1 MGKKSKILIVDDTVT
16 TVEILK
22 KIFRSNGYDTCE
34 AYDGEEGL
42 EKIEEYRPDLIM
54 LDIMMPKL
62 DGCEVCKR
70 LKTDE
75 NTKHIPVVMLTGK
88 SEVADKIEG
97 LDIGA
102 DDYITKPFHYKEVLA
117 RIKSLLAKKAA
128 EERLVEEEKLL
139 ALEHMMDEVSH
150 EIINPLVSV
159 GGFARRVH
167 KSLPE
172 GSQNKKYMEI
182 ILQNVAA
189 LEKMVKELAELK
201 SATLSYFEACSIN
214 EIIIEVLEMLDQEI
228 RKCNVEVKTNFMSQ
242 APSIHADRVNLKL
255 AISNI
260 IENSIEA
267 MRDETR
273 ILKISTQVD
282 EGYFEVQISDTGK
295 GVSRDNIKS
304 VFDPFFTSKLYGPGL
319 GLTFAMKTIQS
330 HKGMIS
336 VESEEGAGTI
346 FNIRLPVRTS
356 RSLKAIP
363 SSEAQNKW
371 R

>member
-1 MGKKSKILIVDDTVT
+1 MGKETKILIVDDTVE
-16 TVEILK
+16 TVKLLK
-22 KIFRSNGYDTCE
+22 NIFRSNGYDTCE

-42 EKIEEYRPDLIM
+42 KKVEEYRPDLII
-54 LDIMMPKL
+54 LDITMPKL
-62 DGCEVCKR
+62 DGTEVCRR

-75 NTKHIPVVMLTGK
+75 DTKHIPIAMLTGK
-88 SEVADKIEG
+88 SEVADKIKG

-128 EERLVEEEKLL
+128 EERLVEEQKLL
-139 ALEHMMDEVSH
+139 ALEHMIDEVSH

-182 ILQNVAA
+182 ILQNVTA

-201 SATLSYFEACSIN
+201 SATLSYFEASNIN

-228 RKCNVEVKTNFMSQ
+228 RKYNVEVKTNFMSQ
-242 APSIHADRVNLKL
+242 APPIHADRVNLKQ

-260 IENSIEA
+260 VENSMEA

-282 EGYFEVQISDTGK
+282 EGYFEIQISDTGK
-295 GVSRDNIKS
+295 GVSRDKIKS

-319 GLTFAMKTIQS
+319 GLTFALKTIQS

-336 VESEEGAGTI
+336 VESEEGTGTI
-346 FNIRLPVRTS
+346 VNIRLPVRTS
-356 RSLKAIP
+356 RFFEEAVSSLKF
-363 SSEAQNKW
+363 
-371 R
+371 